1 MKTQTMTIP
10 TLITE
15 MEPTSRTVEAYQ
27 ELSINLR
34 FAMLETNLKTL
45 AITSASE
52 GEGKSTITA
61 NLGILFAQSGQRVLL
76 VDGNLRHPFL
86 HRLFALENQVGWGN
100 LLNGQVTNLQEII
113 SPTRVINLFLLPSGV
128 KSPNPAQLLSMK
140 SLALFMEDVK
150 DDFDVILFD
159 SPALNKGTEAQFL
172 AAKTDGTLMVVKENL
187 TKKEGL
193 RQAYHQLLQAHGRI
207 LGFIYNGAGK

>member
-128 KSPNPAQLLSMK
+128 
-140 SLALFMEDVK
+140 
-150 DDFDVILFD
+150 
-159 SPALNKGTEAQFL
+159 
-172 AAKTDGTLMVVKENL
+172 
-187 TKKEGL
+187 
-193 RQAYHQLLQAHGRI
+193 
-207 LGFIYNGAGK
+207 